1 MTIFRNR
8 IQELRLKK
16 GASQDELADFLG
28 RKRATVSNYE
38 LGKTEPQY
46 ADLVKIADYFNVT
59 VDYLL
64 GRPGAEKNY
73 NASNHINTNSEDQS
87 LLAQFLKDTEALLR
101 EKGNLDEEKLAYTLK
116 FMEFTFLED
125 LEESKR
131 FKNQQKNS

>member
-1 MTIFRNR
+1 MSVFKNR
-8 IQELRLKK
+8 IQELRMKK
-16 GASQDELADFLG
+16 GTSQDELAAFLG

-64 GRPGAEKNY
+64 GRPGAEKHY
-73 NASNHINTNSEDQS
+73 FASNSSSALPIEEQS
-87 LLAQFLKDTEALLR
+87 LLDQFLKDTEALLR
-101 EKGNLDEEKLAYTLK
+101 EKGNLDEDKLAYSLK

-131 FKNQQKNS
+131 SKK

>member
-16 GASQDELADFLG
+16 GASQDELAEFLG

-59 VDYLL
+59 IDYLL
-64 GRPGAEKNY
+64 GRPGAEKTY
-73 NASNHINTNSEDQS
+73 FTSGGESSSQVVDQA
-87 LLAQFLKDTEALLR
+87 LLTQFLKDTEALLR
-101 EKGNLDEEKLAYTLK
+101 EKGKLDEDKLVYTLK

-125 LEESKR
+125 LEASKQS
-131 FKNQQKNS
+131 KK